1 MEPFVLV
8 VGLGKTG
15 VSIARYLQ
23 RKGINFLVFDTR
35 EAPSILDDFR
45 SEFPNIL
52 VCLGRSE
59 TIDLSQITRVICSPG
74 VSQDIA
80 LLTAV
85 RAQGLLIESDIDCF
99 AAEISAPVVAITGTN
114 GKSTVTQLLGE
125 AAIASGRRVGIAG
138 NIGAPVLDCLQA
150 PEPSEAIDLW
160 VLELSSFQL
169 DITHALKPLAATFLN
184 LSDDH
189 LDRHHNSAAYAAA
202 KQRVYRGAEVLLFNR
217 DDTHT
222 YPEQAY
228 LQENVHLVSY
238 GQNTPQAATEWGL
251 ALDANGARWLAK
263 GEQFIMPVEAVGIQ
277 GIHNALNALAVLA
290 LADAIGLPIES
301 TIHVLKTFK
310 GLPHRCQDV
319 RLLEGVRWINDSK
332 GTNVGATVSALQ
344 GLGPLIKGQLI
355 LIAGGQGKGAEFEA
369 LRAALKA
376 HVRLLILI
384 GEDAALLEHALG
396 DLVEVI
402 HADSMENAVIHA
414 KNQAKPGDAVLLSPA
429 CASFDWFDDFNHRGE
444 VFTRLVE
451 VL

>member
-1 MEPFVLV
+1 MKPFVLV

-23 RKGINFLVFDTR
+23 RKGTAFLIFDTR
-35 EAPSILDDFR
+35 EAPPNLNAFY
-45 SEFPNIL
+45 SEFPNAL
-52 VCLGRSE
+52 VCLGDSGAV
-59 TIDLSQITRVICSPG
+59 DLSQITRVICSPG
-74 VSQDIA
+74 VSLDIA

-85 RAQGLLIESDIDCF
+85 RAHGLLIESDMDCF
-99 AAEISAPVVAITGTN
+99 AVEISAPVVAITGTN

-138 NIGAPVLDCLQA
+138 NIGAPVLDYLHA
-150 PEPSEAIDLW
+150 AEPPESIDLW

-217 DDTHT
+217 DDAQT
-222 YPEQAY
+222 YPEQEY
-228 LQENVHLVSY
+228 LQDNVRLMSY
-238 GQNTPQAATEWGL
+238 GQHAPQAATEWGL
-251 ALDANGARWLAK
+251 ALDTKGVRWLAK
-263 GEQFIMPVEAVGIQ
+263 GEQFIMPVEALGIH
-277 GIHNALNALAVLA
+277 GVHNALNALAVLA

-301 TIHVLKTFK
+301 VIYVLKTFK
-310 GLPHRCQDV
+310 GLAHRCQDV
-319 RLLEGVRWINDSK
+319 RLLDGVRWINDSK

-344 GLGPLIKGQLI
+344 GLGPLIKGPLI

-369 LRAALKA
+369 LRAAVKA

-384 GEDAALLEHALG
+384 GDDAVLLERALG

-451 VL
+451 AL